1 MPRYKHGV
9 QRTKYSRVSRLSV
22 LIIVSDRVVVIEE
35 LGVPSVRFGLI
46 DTFVFGARGILAF
59 HESVFIIVILT
70 RRRLRCGIYVRG
82 LPLCNDSD
90 GYVYEV
96 RHLHS
101 HA

>member
-9 QRTKYSRVSRLSV
+9 QRTKSSRVSRLSV

-59 HESVFIIVILT
+59 HESVFIIVI
-70 RRRLRCGIYVRG
+70 RRLRRAHARG
-82 LPLCNDSD
+82 RLRVPVLGGYINPKGDS
-90 GYVYEV
+90 
-96 RHLHS
+96 
-101 HA
+101 